1 MNSKC
6 CALPVNDHTLASGLN
21 IVSFGVIRRLGKG
34 MLPEKFQQYIFYF
47 VQSYDTVLLKGRRAH
62 AIPKHL
68 FIAELI
74 KKMLM

>member
-1 MNSKC
+1 
-6 CALPVNDHTLASGLN
+6 
-21 IVSFGVIRRLGKG
+21 
-34 MLPEKFQQYIFYF
+34 MLPEKFQQYIFCF

-68 FIAELI
+68 PVLTKIAELI